1 VRQHYAQPIDPVAY
15 VPYRQDPRAGM
26 TLLVRAAAGGAGAA
40 ALAPMLREQVRQL
53 DADLPLMDVRPLD
66 WLLSGTRFANRVFA
80 TFFGLAALLGLGL
93 AAVGLHATTDYAIRR
108 RTQEVG
114 IRMALGADRGQVVWL
129 FVRRT
134 LLPVALGVAIGMAG
148 AVGVGR
154 FVSGM
159 LIETS
164 PNDPLTFVSIVVC
177 LVATTLVA
185 ALVPARQAA
194 RIDPAVALRSE

>member
-1 VRQHYAQPIDPVAY
+1 
-15 VPYRQDPRAGM
+15 
-26 TLLVRAAAGGAGAA
+26 
-40 ALAPMLREQVRQL
+40 
-53 DADLPLMDVRPLD
+53 
-66 WLLSGTRFANRVFA
+66 VFA

-154 FVSGM
+154 FVRGM

-185 ALVPARQAA
+185 ALLPARQAA